1 MTSKITKLYGKK
13 WSGFS
18 SLGTDGFFTL
28 VCCKS
33 TAPVL
38 LHGRPASLVTV
49 GGLNGGKRPK
59 ELPLLRYI
67 FQGELMVACFAW
79 PKFQITHILSSVSFL
94 ISRKTREGA
103 WHARLEV
110 DSLKGIRLKEVWMG
124 DIREYRIQTCMK
136 IGICISTPGEADL
149 FIPLGRLYLCSS
161 VCDHCSRVGHSTF
174 PKPNQILGNE
184 LSGHCRQ

>member
-1 MTSKITKLYGKK
+1 
-13 WSGFS
+13 
-18 SLGTDGFFTL
+18 
-28 VCCKS
+28 
-33 TAPVL
+33 
-38 LHGRPASLVTV
+38 
-49 GGLNGGKRPK
+49 
-59 ELPLLRYI
+59 
-67 FQGELMVACFAW
+67 
-79 PKFQITHILSSVSFL
+79 
-94 ISRKTREGA
+94 
-103 WHARLEV
+103 
-110 DSLKGIRLKEVWMG
+110 MG